1 MDASLALALIGK
13 ISMGILFETGR
24 VNSITFFPA
33 RVIAVDNLRRETWL
47 QFATT
52 PSFSI
57 DLSQRSNI

>member
-1 MDASLALALIGK
+1 
-13 ISMGILFETGR
+13 MGILFETGR